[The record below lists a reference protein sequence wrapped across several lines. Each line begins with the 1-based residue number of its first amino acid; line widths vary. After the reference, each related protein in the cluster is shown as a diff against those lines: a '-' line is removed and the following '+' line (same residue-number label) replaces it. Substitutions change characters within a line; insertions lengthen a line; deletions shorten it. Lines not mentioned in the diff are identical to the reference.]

1 MTFPTVNGS
10 NLQRAKLTL
19 PQDFEG
25 DYNLL
30 FIAFQQWQQDEVN
43 TWIAL
48 AENCEARFP
57 GLVYYELPTIRVL
70 SGISKFFINEGMRA
84 GIPNQ
89 HAPRRVAVVRESMR
103 VLAARAK
110 ASDAD
115 ALLYGGD
122 DNIDEDRGSGWGFMR
137 RWATG
142 LRLVRPPGVTHGSR
156 TIDNF
161 RVKGL
166 KPLRLRTI
174 PTPGDHRAVVGEF
187 RFR

>member
-84 GIPNQ
+84 AFPTQN
-89 HAPRRVAVVRESMR
+89 HASA
-103 VLAARAK
+103 
-110 ASDAD
+110 
-115 ALLYGGD
+115 
-122 DNIDEDRGSGWGFMR
+122 
-137 RWATG
+137 
-142 LRLVRPPGVTHGSR
+142 
-156 TIDNF
+156 
-161 RVKGL
+161 
-166 KPLRLRTI
+166 PLRFTWKRMIFGPPWTCRMKSTFLRC
-174 PTPGDHRAVVGEF
+174 
-187 RFR
+187 

>member
-84 GIPNQ
+84 GIPN
-89 HAPRRVAVVRESMR
+89 PKSRERTITLYLEKDDFRTALDMQ
-103 VLAARAK
+103 
-110 ASDAD
+110 DEEHMF
-115 ALLYGGD
+115 ALL
-122 DNIDEDRGSGWGFMR
+122 IDHQGNELWRARGPYNQSSE
-137 RWATG
+137 AG
-142 LRLVRPPGVTHGSR
+142 LLEVLSHIMPE
-156 TIDNF
+156 
-161 RVKGL
+161 VKQ
-166 KPLRLRTI
+166 
-174 PTPGDHRAVVGEF
+174 
-187 RFR
+187 